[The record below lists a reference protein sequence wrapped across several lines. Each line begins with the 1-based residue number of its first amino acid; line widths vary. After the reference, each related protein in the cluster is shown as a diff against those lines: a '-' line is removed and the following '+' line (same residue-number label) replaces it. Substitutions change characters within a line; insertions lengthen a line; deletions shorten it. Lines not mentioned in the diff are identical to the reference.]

1 MDSEASIFNII
12 FSVVRSLLV
21 LGIPILIIVL
31 IIKLFRKPSHMNE
44 NQKTLREFIQ
54 TAKTQGADMAAT
66 RQQLVAAG
74 WPTEDVDAALQAATS
89 AVPVPPPVNV
99 SSGLDVALYF
109 GIFITLYASVIQL
122 GTVLFQLI
130 NRAFPDIRSS
140 YSYVINSSDRVLH
153 WGIATVIVAF
163 PLFVWLSSVVHRH
176 MRENPAKARVAIRR
190 SLTFFTL
197 FVAGATVMGTLIGII
212 YNFLEGDFGA
222 RFMLKSLV
230 VLVLGAGVF
239 LYYYP
244 DARHKFEPR

>member
-1 MDSEASIFNII
+1 MDGETTIFNIAFNVI
-12 FSVVRSLLV
+12 SSLLA
-21 LGIPILIIVL
+21 LGIPIFIIV
-31 IIKLFRKPSHMNE
+31 IIVKSSRKHSYMNE
-44 NQKTLREFIQ
+44 SQKTLRDFVQ
-54 TAKTQGADMAAT
+54 TAKTQGADPATT

-99 SSGLDVALYF
+99 SSGLDVALYA

-130 NRAFPDIRSS
+130 NRAFPDVRSTYDYIS
-140 YSYVINSSDRVLH
+140 QSSDRVLH

-163 PLFVWLSSVVHRH
+163 PLFVWLSSVVRRH

-190 SLTFFTL
+190 SLTYITL